1 MAKEVDVLVTEK
13 DLKDLVDRARCHLY
27 EAGVYRKEDE
37 DIYRN
42 SLKLFEKD
50 YECELV
56 VNDGMFTP
64 NYPSRI
70 IIPVKDKTASSEE
83 SRKFE
88 PLMFQRMIQDT
99 RKVRRRRRFPVPAL
113 LFEGN
118 FICRSSSVYESM
130 AIRWTEKGKTK
141 KVFSGRKF

>member
-83 SRKFE
+83 SRKSFQEENFE
-88 PLMFQRMIQDT
+88 YEMNIDT
-99 RKVRRRRRFPVPAL
+99 AVFIL
-113 LFEGN
+113 LFLN
-118 FICRSSSVYESM
+118 IYFLFSM
-130 AIRWTEKGKTK
+130 FMTDLQLILFVNNGFT
-141 KVFSGRKF
+141 